1 MLKKTVLTYFKSPKK
16 IADILMIS
24 PAAVSQWGKIIP
36 EKNAYRLQEFTNG
49 KLKVD
54 SSLYRKINRVQINGK
69 IIK

>member
-1 MLKKTVLTYFKSPKK
+1 
-16 IADILMIS
+16 MIS
-24 PAAVSQWGKIIP
+24 PAAVSQWGEIIP

-54 SSLYRKINRVQINGK
+54 SSLYRKNNRVQINGK